1 MGTSRKYKS
10 EDNRCLR
17 CGTNVER
24 MKREEQDAH
33 EIECKKQKKLL

>member
-10 EDNRCLR
+10 HDNVCTR

-24 MKREEQDAH
+24 MSRIEQDTH
-33 EIECKKQKKLL
+33 EQECVKQRKLL

>member
-1 MGTSRKYKS
+1 MGTSRKYKDK
-10 EDNRCLR
+10 DNTCTR

-24 MKREEQDAH
+24 MKREEQDTH